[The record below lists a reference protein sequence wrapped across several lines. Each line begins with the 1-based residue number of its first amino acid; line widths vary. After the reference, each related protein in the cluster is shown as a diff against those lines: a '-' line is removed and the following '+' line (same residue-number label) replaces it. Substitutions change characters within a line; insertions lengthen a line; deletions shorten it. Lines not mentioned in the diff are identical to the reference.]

1 MSMRRPSAA
10 LRLWQRRRAD
20 PDEETAAVCRKRSEG
35 LHACTFLSIQ
45 LSLCPRIKWTYFPHV
60 GTMQPDSLNAGALV
74 KTERGGELS
83 SGEEE
88 KHRFNTPALVC
99 LHSFNRCFH
108 VTSNISTDPHHAT
121 SKSTFMLNSWRF
133 PRLFAPTVPRN
144 EGRATGTRLYS
155 SRGGKM

>member
-20 PDEETAAVCRKRSEG
+20 PDEEQPAETAAVCRKRSEG

-45 LSLCPRIKWTYFPHV
+45 LSLCPRIKLTYFPHV

-88 KHRFNTPALVC
+88 KRPFNTPALVC
-99 LHSFNRCFH
+99 LQIFNRCFH
-108 VTSNISTDPHHAT
+108 VNSNISRLT
-121 SKSTFMLNSWRF
+121 SRHLQKYLYVEQLQVS
-133 PRLFAPTVPRN
+133 PTVRSDCAP
-144 EGRATGTRLYS
+144 
-155 SRGGKM
+155 